1 MNNRRIIVNAQEKRQ
16 ERTQLFQDLYSGI
29 IPKRFPIFD
38 AVGFEYL
45 LQFAGKDLLTVNY
58 SLTKEVF
65 TEVYEKAQEMLGGD
79 VFAGVLFGPRNAT
92 ALMLAESKYL
102 VMSKTGMLQ
111 HPEISA
117 FEPEDY
123 DEFIKNPYDFL
134 VEHRAPRFQ
143 PAFEGSPARRA
154 LNYAKFVLAS
164 VEQNAAAGAAMNEV
178 SAKYGYFAPPAGT
191 VGSQT
196 VPFDYIADNLRSF
209 SKINFDLR
217 RCPQKV
223 LDAVEAMMPYVMNR
237 ALKSK
242 PDVLGC
248 NTIKTHMPTFL
259 SQKDFDK
266 FYWPTFNKACHI
278 NGEHGI
284 YMDIFCEH
292 DWDRYLDNLLDLP
305 QGSRMYIEYGDP
317 QAAKD
322 KLGNKYVL
330 GGFYPLVLLKSGTK
344 QQCVDK
350 AKELIDI
357 MAPGG
362 NFYFRFDK
370 QAYRGTDINIENY
383 KAVME
388 YLTENGK
395 YDNAGQAS
403 MTGNREDTIV
413 KYFDQYPKFESKYIV
428 SFDEFKKSY
437 PPADERAEP
446 YMRAQYEKY
455 TAQAEAF
462 LV

>member
-1 MNNRRIIVNAQEKRQ
+1 MNAQEKRQ
-16 ERTQLFQDLYSGI
+16 ERNQMFTDLYSGI
-29 IPKRFPIFD
+29 IPKKFPIFD

-45 LQFAGKDLLTVNY
+45 LQFAGKDLMTINY

-79 VFAGVLFGPRNAT
+79 VFAGVLFAPRNAT
-92 ALMLAESKYL
+92 ALMLSESKYL
-102 VMSKTGMLQ
+102 VMSQSGMLQ
-111 HPEISA
+111 HPEVSA

-123 DEFIKNPYDFL
+123 DEFISHPYDFL
-134 VEHRAPRFQ
+134 VEHRTPRFNAAFDGP
-143 PAFEGSPARRA
+143 PAKWA
-154 LNYAKFVLAS
+154 LNYAKVVLAN
-164 VEQNAAAGAAMNEV
+164 VEQNAAAGAALNEV
-178 SAKYGYFAPPAGT
+178 SEKYGYFAPPAGT

-196 VPFDYIADNLRSF
+196 IPFDYIADNLRSF

-217 RCPQKV
+217 RCPDKV
-223 LDAVEAMMPYVMNR
+223 LAAVEAIMPYVISR
-237 ALKSK
+237 ALRTK
-242 PDVLGC
+242 PHILGC

-259 SQKDFDK
+259 SNKDFEK
-266 FYWPTFNKACHI
+266 FYWPTFSKACHI
-278 NGEHGI
+278 NAENGL

-292 DWDRYLDNLLDLP
+292 DWDRYLDYLSDLP
-305 QGSRMYIEYGDP
+305 YGSRMYIEYGDP

-322 KLGNKYVL
+322 KLGKKFVL

-344 QQCVDK
+344 QQCIDK

-357 MAPGG
+357 LAPGG

-370 QAYRGTDINIENY
+370 QAYRGTDINVENY
-383 KAVME
+383 KALME
-388 YLTENGK
+388 YLHENSS
-395 YDNAGQAS
+395 YDNAGQPS
-403 MTGNREDTIV
+403 MTDDREASIV
-413 KYFDQYPKFESKYIV
+413 KYSDQYQKFESKYIV

-446 YMRAQYEKY
+446 FMRAQYEKY
-455 TAQAEAF
+455 TSMAEAF